1 MPRSWTI
8 SRGGAAPR
16 AALWLGAASA
26 APLVLGAAAAVIGPD
41 WVRATAFF
49 HATNFAALALAAP
62 GAALWGFAAA
72 AGARGG
78 WYLAGAAPVAIAW
91 VALAAVHPTLRT
103 LLLIGGFAAA
113 FAIDARAARAGL
125 APPWYMGLRKP
136 LSAVAIGALG
146 VIAIAAR

>member
-1 MPRSWTI
+1 M
-8 SRGGAAPR
+8 PR

-26 APLVLGAAAAVIGPD
+26 APLVLGAAATVIGPD

-72 AGARGG
+72 AGARGS
-78 WYLAGAAPVAIAW
+78 WYAAGAAPVAVAW
-91 VALAAVHPTLRT
+91 VALAAIHPQLRT
-103 LLLIGGFAAA
+103 LLLIGGFALA

-125 APPWYMGLRKP
+125 APPWYIGLRKP
-136 LSAVAIGALG
+136 LAAVSIAALG
-146 VIAIAAR
+146 VIFVAAR